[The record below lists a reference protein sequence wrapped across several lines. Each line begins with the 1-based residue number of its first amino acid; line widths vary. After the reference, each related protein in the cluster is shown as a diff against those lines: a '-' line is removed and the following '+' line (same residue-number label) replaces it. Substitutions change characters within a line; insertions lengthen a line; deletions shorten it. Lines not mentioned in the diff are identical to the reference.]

1 MHLLQQT
8 PGALK
13 RRPGCGDAGAALP
26 AISASLEGHLMV
38 ETALDWARQ
47 GDKEVLDRGFLLAFL
62 LIPWAAFIYTFWIA
76 VVVGL

>member
-1 MHLLQQT
+1 
-8 PGALK
+8 
-13 RRPGCGDAGAALP
+13 
-26 AISASLEGHLMV
+26 MV

-76 VVVGL
+76 VVWGL